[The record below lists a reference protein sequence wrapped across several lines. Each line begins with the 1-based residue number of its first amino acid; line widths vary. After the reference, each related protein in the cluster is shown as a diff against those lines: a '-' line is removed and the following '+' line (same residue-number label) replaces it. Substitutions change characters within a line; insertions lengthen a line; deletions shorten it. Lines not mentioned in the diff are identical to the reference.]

1 MKAARLLVLGIALAA
16 GGTAAWLAGL
26 RPSAPP
32 AASPPAAT
40 LDTVEILVATK
51 DIAIGQRISAQDLEW
66 RPWPTTSADSE
77 VVRKTERVG
86 AIGQLTGYM
95 ARERIARGDPVRE
108 SKLFDAKGSGY
119 LAAILPAG
127 MLGYTVEFSVDT
139 SAGAN
144 VLPNDRV
151 DVIMLH
157 RNPNSPHLGGETF
170 EQGETI
176 LRNVRVLA
184 IDQRTSNSGSTP
196 DSSSDS
202 SKDSSKKETWF
213 IGKSA
218 TLEVT
223 SRQAETLAIARHQ
236 GVLSLALRSLLDSP
250 SNRPAT
256 ARVADPML
264 ASRVSIVRFGQTTA
278 VVCTGCDSKESTFD
292 SVAVARDQV
301 IQ

>member
-32 AASPPAAT
+32 AAPPPAAT

-51 DIAIGQRISAQDLEW
+51 DIGIGQRISAQDLGW
-66 RPWPTTSADSE
+66 RPWPTASADSE

-86 AIGQLTGYM
+86 AIGQLTGSM

-144 VLPNDRV
+144 ILPNDRV

-157 RNPNSPHLGGETF
+157 RNPNSPHLSGETF

-184 IDQRTSNSGSTP
+184 IDQRTSSSGSTAE
-196 DSSSDS
+196 SSS
-202 SKDSSKKETWF
+202 DSSKKETWF

-250 SNRPAT
+250 SNRLTSAG
-256 ARVADPML
+256 VADPML

-292 SVAVARDQV
+292 SVAVAKDQV